1 VIDVAALSALAPTV
15 ALLAVPFVAGG
26 IAYGVASAIG
36 LPPGRCFFLAL
47 VVFAAALV
55 IVLGVLLLKWV
66 RRKVKAGRLEE
77 GLATGSGRY
86 DQKGEIEALRKSW
99 KESASKLKG
108 TAVGGGGSRALALL
122 PWYVIIGAPASGKS
136 TLLRQSGIDFP
147 VGDAA
152 IKGLQGTRN
161 CDWWF
166 SNVGVF
172 LDTAGRYMSDE
183 HADEWAQFLDL
194 VRRHRTAAPING
206 VIVSVP
212 AQDLLERSDA
222 EQDLEAR
229 RIRARLDE
237 LIDHLGVNF
246 PVWVV
251 LTKVDLVGGFVEFF
265 GNADVALR
273 QQMMGWTVEQD
284 EGARFDGAVFDRRWA
299 GMIHGLREVRPVM
312 VAAAKLRDRPAA
324 YGFPDEMAVLA
335 EPLARMMQRLFE
347 PNVYQETPL
356 YRGLYITSATQ
367 QGTPL
372 QRAAARVRHLLGAPA
387 VDADAQGVLI
397 KNAYFVK
404 DLMRERI
411 VADHGM
417 TWTTQH
423 EIDRGKM
430 KRVGINLIGSSV
442 GVFGFLA
449 VLAAGTCARHDL
461 EAVAASLKES
471 RTSDFSVVAR
481 CDGLRAQQV
490 KATFGV
496 AANLGLSLPLPLKRE
511 LSARE
516 RDVYKREIVSS
527 MLASHVAAIE
537 SAPLKGSAG
546 VAPLIAA
553 YRDYQATASALR
565 AVADRLKAPPRV
577 EEKKPADE
585 KPKEAA
591 APVGPDQPPA
601 DLLTTEQ
608 FAALVARH
616 DDLVARGI
624 LPKRGTETPTRE
636 IERLLAVAWRNGGL
650 DDDAA
655 APMAKAEEAFDRG
668 LAAVFRQIDE
678 ALRSRKAQAQEKRDS
693 LTRRRASFLAECANA
708 DRLLQGVNLAEGTI
722 RKELELVAASVAADA
737 ESGGAK
743 ASGGAVDLS
752 VLGSVEQSLKALA
765 DAKVRTDEQL
775 AAIAGYRES
784 KAYADAEA
792 AQAKSGAAPS
802 GDDAERLLTSLES
815 VSKALDEI
823 VREGP
828 SSAAERRPWQAAP
841 TMSDAVRALE
851 TGFKA
856 KHDPWAASVAG
867 QLRPLVDAAAATDDA
882 LRRHAVVRL
891 GEALRIDRVLR
902 EFVEDPDGFDAFA
915 KRIESRKRT
924 LPGIA
929 ELDGDLAQLSAPFAF
944 AAGSALVSAEVVA
957 SIEDRVKASFGKIAS
972 AAQKQWDEKI
982 RAETSDTGD
991 WRSCLDAW
999 ADADGGL
1006 AKLAGGLDDKWGT
1019 LRESRFDDPAKS
1031 DQRTADIWRESLDSF
1046 RGKYRAFA
1054 GGVGGARKGAEA
1066 LRKCVNADITDL
1078 TLGDLAAKLGRS
1090 GNEPA
1095 WRQSGVLRAIPSGA
1109 PFVEVAAAL
1118 KSALT
1123 AGEDELV
1130 QRIAVWF
1137 NNKWSVERQRV
1148 EAAIKSPSPE
1158 SQNLAKEALGR
1169 MQTPLDAFFGAGMSD
1184 VPGMRLCVAADFV
1197 RRFTEISGKIAAP
1210 ASDDVSVALECVA
1223 VPTSQSDKG
1232 FPQVE
1237 VEYKEIGKAPRSERW
1252 LPGESKKLAF
1262 TFAPNKGEYF
1272 VIRMRNERTNAVKGF
1287 AEWTTPD
1294 CVVAAF
1300 AGALGSSSDTLDW
1313 EGSGEFRGDHAKFRL
1328 VSANAERIRALARG
1342 AKEGSGG
1349 GLPDKCVEIRAR

>member
-1 VIDVAALSALAPTV
+1 MIDVAALQGLAPTV

-26 IAYGVASAIG
+26 IAYAVGSAIG
-36 LPPGRCFFLAL
+36 LPPERCLFLAL
-47 VVFAAALV
+47 VVFAAALLV
-55 IVLGVLLLKWV
+55 VLGVFLLKWV
-66 RRKVKAGRLEE
+66 RRKLKAGRLEE
-77 GLATGSGRY
+77 GLATGTGRY

-99 KESASKLKG
+99 KESAAKLKG
-108 TAVGGGGSRALALL
+108 TAVGGGGSRALAVL

-206 VIVSVP
+206 VIVAVP

-265 GNADVALR
+265 GASDAALR
-273 QQMMGWTVEQD
+273 QQMMGWTVDQD
-284 EGARFDGAVFDRRWA
+284 EGARFDASTFDRRWA

-372 QRAAARVRHLLGAPA
+372 QRAASRVRALLGAPA

-423 EIDRGKM
+423 EIDRGKL

-449 VLAAGTCARHDL
+449 VLAAGTCARRDL

-471 RTSDFSVVAR
+471 RTSDTSVVAR
-481 CDGLRAQQV
+481 CDELHAQQE

-496 AANLGLSLPLPLKRE
+496 SKNLGLSLPLPLKRE
-511 LSARE
+511 LSDRE
-516 RDVYKREIVSS
+516 RAIYRKEIVDA
-527 MLASHVAAIE
+527 MLAAHVAAIE
-537 SAPLKGSAG
+537 AAPTKGAAG

-565 AVADRLKAPPRV
+565 AIAERLKTPKA
-577 EEKKPADE
+577 EKPTDA
-585 KPKEAA
+585 KPKEGA
-591 APVGPDQPPA
+591 APSDPNQPPS
-601 DLLTTEQ
+601 DLLTTDQ
-608 FAALVARH
+608 LSALLARH

-624 LPKRGTETPTRE
+624 LPKKGAETPTRE
-636 IERLLAVAWRNGGL
+636 IERLLAVAWRNGGI
-650 DDDAA
+650 DDQASAA
-655 APMAKAEEAFDRG
+655 MTKAEEALDRG
-668 LAAVFRQIDE
+668 LAEHFRQVGE
-678 ALRSRKAQAQEKRDS
+678 ALRSRKTQAQEKRDS
-693 LTRRRASFLAECANA
+693 LARRKASFLAECANA
-708 DRLLQGVNLAEGTI
+708 ERLLQGVNLAEGAL
-722 RKELELVAASVAADA
+722 RKELEIVSASVAADA
-737 ESGGAK
+737 AAPGAP
-743 ASGGAVDLS
+743 AVPGGAVDLS
-752 VLGSVEQSLKALA
+752 VLGAVGPSLKALA

-775 AAIAGYRES
+775 ASIAGYREA

-792 AQAKSGAAPS
+792 AQAKTPAAPS

-815 VSKALDEI
+815 ISKALDE
-823 VREGP
+823 VLREGP
-828 SSAAERRPWQAAP
+828 SSAAERRPWQSAFTA
-841 TMSDAVRALE
+841 SDAVHALE
-851 TGFKA
+851 TAFKA
-856 KHDPWAASVAG
+856 KQDPWAASVAG
-867 QLRPLVDAAAATDDA
+867 QLRPLVDPAAATDEL

-891 GEALRIDRVLR
+891 GEALRIERMLR
-902 EFVEDPDGFDAFA
+902 EFVEDPSGFDAFC
-915 KRIESRKRT
+915 KKIETRKRT
-924 LPGIA
+924 LPGVA
-929 ELDGDLAQLSAPFAF
+929 ELEGDLVQLAAPFAL
-944 AAGSALVSAEVVA
+944 AANYPLVSAEVVS
-957 SIEDRVKASFGKIAS
+957 SIEDRAKRSFKNVAE
-972 AAQKQWDEKI
+972 AAQKQWDDKI
-982 RAETSDTGD
+982 RADTADTGD
-991 WRSCLDAW
+991 WRACLDAW
-999 ADADGGL
+999 ADADAERGP
-1006 AKLAGGLDDKWGT
+1006 AKLAASLDEKWGPA
-1019 LRESRFDDPAKS
+1019 RESRFDDAAKS
-1031 DQRTADIWRESLDSF
+1031 DAKSAEIWHDAVDGF
-1046 RGKYRAFA
+1046 RAKYRAFA
-1054 GGVGGARKGAEA
+1054 SGVGVARKGAEA
-1066 LRKCVNADITDL
+1066 LRQCVNKEITDL
-1078 TLGDLAAKLGRS
+1078 SLPELATKLGRS

-1095 WRQSGVLRAIPSGA
+1095 WRQSGVLRAIPSGP
-1109 PFVEVAAAL
+1109 PFADVSAAL
-1118 KSALT
+1118 KSALA
-1123 AGEDELV
+1123 AGEDDLV
-1130 QRIAVWF
+1130 QRIAAWF
-1137 NNKWSVERQRV
+1137 NNKWSIERERV

-1158 SQNLAKEALGR
+1158 TQTAAREALER
-1169 MQTPLDAFFGAGMSD
+1169 MRAPLTAFFGAGMSD
-1184 VPGMRLCVAADFV
+1184 VPGMRLSVSGEYVGRIA
-1197 RRFTEISGKIAAP
+1197 EISGKFAAP
-1210 ASDDVSVALECVA
+1210 VSEQVSVSLECEL
-1223 VPTSQSDKG
+1223 VPSSQSDKG

-1237 VEYKEIGKAPRSERW
+1237 IEFKELGKSPASERW
-1252 LPGESKKLAF
+1252 LPGESKKLSF
-1262 TFAPNKGEYF
+1262 TFTPDKGEYF
-1272 VIRMRNERTNAVKGF
+1272 VIRMRNERTNAVKEF
-1287 AEWTTPD
+1287 AKWTTPD
-1294 CVVAAF
+1294 CVVAAL
-1300 AGALGSSSDTLDW
+1300 AQALGTTSDTLDW

-1328 VSANAERIRALARG
+1328 VSANSERIRALASG
-1342 AKEGSGG
+1342 AKTDPGARMPE
-1349 GLPDKCVEIRAR
+1349 KCVEIRK

>member
-1 VIDVAALSALAPTV
+1 MIDLAALQGLAPNI
-15 ALLAVPFVAGG
+15 ALLALPFVAGG
-26 IAYGVASAIG
+26 IAYGIASAIG
-36 LPPGRCFFLAL
+36 LPPERCLFMAL
-47 VVFAAALV
+47 VVFAAALL
-55 IVLGVLLLKWV
+55 IVLGVFLLRWV
-66 RRKVKAGRLEE
+66 RRKLKAGRLEE
-77 GLATGSGRY
+77 GLATGTGRY

-265 GNADVALR
+265 GNADVAMR
-273 QQMMGWTVEQD
+273 QQMMGWTVDQD
-284 EGARFDGAVFDRRWA
+284 EGARFDGTVFDRRWA

-372 QRAAARVRHLLGAPA
+372 QRAAARVRALLGAPA

-423 EIDRGKM
+423 EIDRGKL
-430 KRVGINLIGSSV
+430 KRVGINLIGGSV

-471 RTSDFSVVAR
+471 RTSDRSVVAR
-481 CDGLRAQQV
+481 CDELRAQQE

-516 RDVYKREIVSS
+516 RDVYKREIVASL
-527 MLASHVAAIE
+527 LAAHVSAIE
-537 SAPLKGSAG
+537 AAPLKGSAG
-546 VAPLIAA
+546 LAPLIAA
-553 YRDYQATASALR
+553 YRDYRATASALR
-565 AVADRLKAPPRV
+565 AIAERLKTPRV
-577 EEKKPADE
+577 EEKKPADA
-585 KPKEAA
+585 KPKEGA
-591 APVGPDQPPA
+591 APSDPNQPPA

-608 FAALVARH
+608 LSALLARH

-624 LPKRGTETPTRE
+624 LGKSGTETPTRD
-636 IERLLAVAWRNGGL
+636 IERFLAVAWRNGGI

-655 APMAKAEEAFDRG
+655 ASMSKAEEAFDRG
-668 LAAVFRQIDE
+668 LAEHFRQVAE
-678 ALRSRKAQAQEKRDS
+678 ALRSRKAQAEQKRDS
-693 LTRRRASFLAECANA
+693 IARRKASFLAECANA
-708 DRLLQGVNLAEGTI
+708 ERLLQGVNLAEGTLQ
-722 RKELELVAASVAADA
+722 KELEILAASIAPDA
-737 ESGGAK
+737 GGGGA
-743 ASGGAVDLS
+743 APGGAVDLS
-752 VLGSVEQSLKALA
+752 VLGSVDQSLKALA

-775 AAIAGYRES
+775 AAVPGYRET

-792 AQAKSGAAPS
+792 AQAKPGAPPS

-815 VSKALDEI
+815 VAKALDEF
-823 VREGP
+823 VKEGP
-828 SSAAERRPWQAAP
+828 TSAAERRPWQAAP
-841 TMSDAVRALE
+841 TMTDAVRALE
-851 TGFKA
+851 TAFKA
-856 KHDPWAASVAG
+856 KNDPWSASVAG
-867 QLRPLVDAAAATDDA
+867 QLRPLVDPAAATDDA

-891 GEALRIDRVLR
+891 GEALRIDRMLR
-902 EFVEDPDGFDAFA
+902 EFVEDASGFDVFC
-915 KRIESRKRT
+915 KRIETRKRT
-924 LPGIA
+924 LPGTA
-929 ELDGDLAQLSAPFAF
+929 DLESDMAQLAAPFAL
-944 AAGSALVSAEVVA
+944 AANYPLVSAEVVG
-957 SIEDRVKASFGKIAS
+957 SIEDRVKSSFKKIADS
-972 AAQKQWDEKI
+972 AQKQWDDKI
-982 RAETSDTGD
+982 RAETADTGD

-999 ADADGGL
+999 ADGDGGL
-1006 AKLAGGLDDKWGT
+1006 KKLAGLLDEKWGAA
-1019 LRESRFDDPAKS
+1019 RDSRFDDAARS
-1031 DQRTADIWRESLDSF
+1031 DQRSADIWRESLDSF
-1046 RGKYRAFA
+1046 RAKYRAFA
-1054 GGVGGARKGAEA
+1054 GGVDGARKGAEA
-1066 LRKCVNADITDL
+1066 LRKCVNAEITDI
-1078 TLGDLAAKLGRS
+1078 TLGDLATKLGRS
-1090 GNEPA
+1090 GTEPA

-1109 PFVEVAAAL
+1109 PFAEVSAAL
-1118 KSALT
+1118 KSALV
-1123 AGEDELV
+1123 AGEDDLV
-1130 QRIAVWF
+1130 QRIANWF
-1137 NNKWSVERQRV
+1137 NGKWSIERERV
-1148 EAAIKSPSPE
+1148 EAAIKSPTPE
-1158 SQNLAKEALGR
+1158 TLNVAREALDR
-1169 MQTPLDAFFGAGMSD
+1169 MRTPLTAFFGAGMSD
-1184 VPGMRLCVAADFV
+1184 VPGMRLSVSGEFVGRVA
-1197 RRFTEISGKIAAP
+1197 EISGKFAAP
-1210 ASDDVSVALECVA
+1210 ASEEVSLAIECVA

-1237 VEYKEIGKAPRSERW
+1237 VEYKEVGKAPKTERW
-1252 LPGESKKLAF
+1252 LPGEAKRLAF
-1262 TFAPNKGEYF
+1262 TFLPNKGEYF

-1287 AEWTTPD
+1287 KEWTTPD

-1300 AGALGSSSDTLDW
+1300 AGALGSSADALDW
-1313 EGSGEFRGDHAKFRL
+1313 EGDGAFRGDHAKFRL
-1328 VSANAERIRALARG
+1328 VSANAERIRTLARG
-1342 AKEGSGG
+1342 AAADKGER
-1349 GLPDKCVEIRAR
+1349 LPEKCVEIRK